1 MIDLSRAPSRVH
13 GEAKTF
19 AAVMEDLKVVEIW
32 YVQTEDVRGDGLLR
46 ACEEVLSADERERGR
61 AFYFDKD
68 RHEHRVTRALCRAVL
83 GRALGVAP
91 SSLAFRRNAYGRPE
105 LDPPDAVRFNLTNT
119 TALVACAV
127 ACGREVG
134 LDAEP
139 ATRADA
145 ILEVADV
152 VFTTAEREGLSRL
165 EGAARRAR
173 ALQLWTAKEGYIK
186 ARGLGFTL
194 SPARFEV
201 DVREGGLELRFLED
215 VGDDPARWEI
225 VTRELEGHTIALCT
239 ERRDAACEVVVRRAD
254 LAALLNRP
262 LDATW

>member
-1 MIDLSRAPSRVH
+1 
-13 GEAKTF
+13 
-19 AAVMEDLKVVEIW
+19 MEDPKVVEIW
-32 YVQTEDVRGDGLLR
+32 YVQTEDVRGDRLLG
-46 ACEEVLSADERERGR
+46 ACEEVLPADERERGR
-61 AFYFDKD
+61 AFFFEKD

-105 LDPPDAVRFNLTNT
+105 LDPPGAVRFNLTNT

-127 ACGREVG
+127 ASGREVG

-139 ATRADA
+139 ATRADS

-152 VFTTAEREGLSRL
+152 VFTGAEREGLSRL

-173 ALQLWTAKEGYIK
+173 ALRLWTAKEAYIK
-186 ARGLGFTL
+186 ARGLGFSL
-194 SPARFEV
+194 SPTRFEL
-201 DVREGGLELRFLED
+201 DGREGCLELHFLED
-215 VGDDPARWEI
+215 MDDDPARWEI

-239 ERRDAACEVVVRRAD
+239 ERRGAAACEVVVRRAD
-254 LAALLNRP
+254 LATLLNPP
-262 LDATW
+262 LDGTW